1 MKNSP
6 ERQLSGDALR
16 RGVFSLPTVAVTLV
30 AGALLFLTLFRVFNI
45 DWGELWNNVSSIDPL
60 MYAAALV
67 LYYLSFWFRGI
78 RWRLISRTAGLERS
92 ASAKVPSGLKCG
104 AIILMGWFANSV
116 AFLRLGDAYR
126 GWAMSRE
133 SGAGFAPSLGTVLA
147 ERIQDMVVV
156 LTMVL
161 VAAAWV
167 TVAGD
172 VDVPGVVIIAA
183 AGLAAAMAA
192 LLLAM
197 RFYWKVLSVRLPHR
211 LRRFSQRFQLSTL
224 RSFRGRDLPLQIL
237 LGLVG
242 WMLEIG
248 RFYFVAQ
255 GLGIEVG
262 FGIVMFAALA
272 NAMLTTIPTPGG
284 FGFVEGGLTGLL
296 ILLGI
301 DDTNA
306 LTLTVVDRSISW
318 LSVIVFG
325 GLVFFGWHLY
335 RGRGRQ
341 TDNTASPAT

>member
-1 MKNSP
+1 MKKPP

-16 RGVFSLPTVAVTLV
+16 RRVFSLPTIAVTLV

-45 DWGELWNNVSSIDPL
+45 DWDELWNNVSSIDPL

-92 ASAKVPSGLKCG
+92 ASAKVPGGLKCG

-147 ERIQDMVVV
+147 ERIQDMAVV
-156 LTMVL
+156 LAMVL

-167 TVAGD
+167 TVAGN
-172 VDVPGVVIIAA
+172 VEVPGVVIIAA
-183 AGLAAAMAA
+183 AALAAAMAV

-197 RFYWKVLSVRLPHR
+197 RFYWRVVSVRLPHR

-237 LGLVG
+237 LGLGG

-325 GLVFFGWHLY
+325 GLVFFGWQIY
-335 RGRGRQ
+335 RGRGRSA
-341 TDNTASPAT
+341 DNDTSPVS

>member
-1 MKNSP
+1 M
-6 ERQLSGDALR
+6 A
-16 RGVFSLPTVAVTLV
+16 A
-30 AGALLFLTLFRVFNI
+30 ALLFLTLYRVFDI
-45 DWGELWNNVSSIDPL
+45 DWGELWDNVSTVDPL
-60 MYAAALV
+60 MYAVALG

-92 ASAKVPSGLKCG
+92 ASAKVPGGLKCG

-116 AFLRLGDAYR
+116 AFFRLGDAYR
-126 GWAMSRE
+126 GWALSRE

-156 LTMVL
+156 LAMVL

-167 TVAGD
+167 TVSGN
-172 VDVPGVVIIAA
+172 VEVPGIVIVAA
-183 AGLAAAMAA
+183 AALAAAMAA

-197 RFYWKVLSVRLPHR
+197 RFYWRVLSVRLPHT

-237 LGLVG
+237 LGIVG
-242 WMLEIG
+242 WLLEIG

-296 ILLGI
+296 ILVGI

-306 LTLTVVDRSISW
+306 LSLTVVDRSISW
-318 LSVIVFG
+318 LSVILFG
-325 GLVFFGWHLY
+325 GLVFFGWQIY
-335 RGRGRQ
+335 RGRQ
-341 TDNTASPAT
+341 ATQAN

>member
-1 MKNSP
+1 MRNQP
-6 ERQLSGDALR
+6 GRQLDAAALR
-16 RGVFSLPTVAVTLV
+16 RGVFSLPTLVVTLA
-30 AGALLFLTLFRVFNI
+30 AGALLFLTLYRVFDI
-45 DWGELWNNVSSIDPL
+45 DWGELWDNVSTVDPL
-60 MYAAALV
+60 MYAVALV

-92 ASAKVPSGLKCG
+92 ASARVPGGLKCG

-116 AFLRLGDAYR
+116 AFFRLGDAYR
-126 GWAMSRE
+126 GWALSRE

-156 LTMVL
+156 LAMVL
-161 VAAAWV
+161 SAAAWV
-167 TVAGD
+167 TVAGN
-172 VDVPGVVIIAA
+172 VEVPGVVIVAA
-183 AGLAAAMAA
+183 AALAAAMAV

-197 RFYWKVLSVRLPHR
+197 RLYWRSLSVRLPHT
-211 LRRFSQRFQLSTL
+211 LRRFSQRFQLTTL

-237 LGLVG
+237 LGIIG
-242 WMLEIG
+242 WLLEIG

-255 GLGIEVG
+255 GLDIEVG

-296 ILLGI
+296 ILVGI

-306 LTLTVVDRSISW
+306 LSLTVVDRSISW

-325 GLVFFGWHLY
+325 GLVFFGWQIY
-335 RGRGRQ
+335 RGHGRRSDQ
-341 TDNTASPAT
+341 VD